1 MKFHHVYFHVSQA
14 KQERLTEDHAAVNDT
29 LEIASGFILETEKT
43 VAEVDAM
50 VQVRATKLWRAMT

>member
-1 MKFHHVYFHVSQA
+1 MEFHHVYFNVSQA